1 MIQILH
7 DVFLG
12 VLYAFGIGFVGFLA
26 LCLFGKSRSTSGST
40 AMIEAA
46 VITVCLTFV
55 SVILICIYEA
65 WK

>member
-26 LCLFGKSRSTSGST
+26 LCLFG
-40 AMIEAA
+40 AMTKYIREHRDD
-46 VITVCLTFV
+46 
-55 SVILICIYEA
+55 
-65 WK
+65 